1 MNRRDVVAGL
11 GSLAGIGALASGTGA
26 FSAAEA
32 NRHSRIDVVND
43 SHGLIGLVANESVAG
58 VYTNPSELTIEM
70 GGDDGSAGVNVNS
83 VYQFGKFSSNNDVA
97 GVTANRFSVVVDDD
111 PADLSDGQSSLGSAF
126 AIVNQS
132 ESDLRLDLEFD
143 LTENFDEDGTVS
155 YAFELQ
161 SSKADGSKRVGVT
174 QSPDIPP
181 LDHELGVGESLGVSF
196 IINALEASVSDEL
209 LGSLRLEATSI

>member
-11 GSLAGIGALASGTGA
+11 GSLVGAGAIVSGTGA
-26 FSAAEA
+26 FSAAEV
-32 NRHSRIDVVND
+32 NRNSQIDVVND
-43 SHGLIGLVANESVAG
+43 SHGLIGLVANEAVAG
-58 VYTNPSELTIEM
+58 VYTNPSLTIEM

-83 VYQFGKFSSNNDVA
+83 VYQFGKFISNDDVA
-97 GVTANRFSVVVDDD
+97 DVTANRFSVVVDDD

-132 ESDLRLDLEFD
+132 GSDLELRLAFD

-161 SSKADGSKRVGVT
+161 SSKADGSGRVGVT
-174 QSPDIPP
+174 QSPNIPP

-196 IINALEASVSDEL
+196 IINALGASVSDEL
-209 LGSLRLEATSI
+209 LGSLRLEATPI